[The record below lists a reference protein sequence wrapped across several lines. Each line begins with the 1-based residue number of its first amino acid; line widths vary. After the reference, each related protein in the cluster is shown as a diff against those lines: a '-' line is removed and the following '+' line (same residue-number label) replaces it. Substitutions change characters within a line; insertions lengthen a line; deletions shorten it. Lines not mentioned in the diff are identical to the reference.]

1 MNMKKLVSFDF
12 DDTLF
17 FTPKPEEGKIIW
29 KEVTGIEWGY
39 GGWWGKAETL
49 DMNVFDIK
57 LNDFVYDEYLKY
69 IGADNHVILATGRL
83 DSRKVSLKNEVN
95 AILDANKLSFDGV
108 YLNTGIDTFDF
119 KSRLFER
126 LINEVKPDEFIM
138 YDDRQLHLIKFE
150 EWAKTIDC
158 KVTIVDVVNK
168 KITKINY

>member
-1 MNMKKLVSFDF
+1 MKKLVSFDF

-17 FTPKPEEGKIIW
+17 FTPKPLEGKLIW
-29 KEVTGIEWGY
+29 NEVTGKAWEY
-39 GGWWGKAETL
+39 DGWWSKSETL

-95 AILDANKLSFDGV
+95 AVLDANKLSFDGV

-119 KSRLFER
+119 KSRLFEK
-126 LINEVKPDEFIM
+126 LIDEVKPDEFIM
-138 YDDRQLHLIKFE
+138 YDDRELHIDKFI
-150 EWAKTIDC
+150 EWAKNQKCD
-158 KVTIVDVVNK
+158 VTICDVRRMIWTTNKVNV
-168 KITKINY
+168 